1 LSHIINF
8 KSAFIPGFSWG
19 SEDAIKNE
27 KIAGEDLKCLR
38 VDGEGGKR
46 GKVRRGR
53 NGVS

>member
-8 KSAFIPGFSWG
+8 KSAFIQGFSWG
-19 SEDAIKNE
+19 FEDAIKNK
-27 KIAGEDLKCLR
+27 KIAGQALECLR

-46 GKVRRGR
+46 GKVRGGR

>member
-19 SEDAIKNE
+19 FDNAINNE
-27 KIAGEDLKCLR
+27 KIAGHDLKCFR

-46 GKVRRGR
+46 GKVKKGR